1 MIPAKILGIQN
12 PLPVSKP
19 LGSNHGLSTVFLP
32 ENFAH
37 SPSELFTGESTL
49 SQTKVETRSGVE
61 MRNKVLQE
69 NKTEEITKKYAEK
82 VSPNNPGKSREKFWP
97 TVVESLSQI
106 RPLNES
112 TMEASMAIAPEIVF
126 DYPGSNTSLV
136 PVENTA
142 KGELSRDREVP
153 TSWST
158 LAELVENSIEEID
171 EEEIIFTPTGFQ
183 RQNRDVRNDQGGST
197 AISSPPE
204 DTYSPSVTQP
214 VTVTSPY
221 FAPEPEEPENLD
233 AIVNEV
239 YRRILD
245 RLQIERERTG
255 RFYSGRLP
263 W

>member
-1 MIPAKILGIQN
+1 MITAKILGIQN
-12 PLPVSKP
+12 PLQVSKP

-32 ENFAH
+32 ENFAQ
-37 SPSELFTGESTL
+37 SPSEVFPGEPTL
-49 SQTKVETRSGVE
+49 SQAKVETRSGVE
-61 MRNKVLQE
+61 MRNQ
-69 NKTEEITKKYAEK
+69 TEDITKKYAEK

-112 TMEASMAIAPEIVF
+112 TMEAFMAITPEIVF
-126 DYPGSNTSLV
+126 DAPGSNTSLV

-142 KGELSRDREVP
+142 FGELSRDREVP

-158 LAELVENSIEEID
+158 LAELVENTIEEID
-171 EEEIIFTPTGFQ
+171 EEDIIFTPTGFQ

-197 AISSPPE
+197 AISYPPE

-239 YRRILD
+239 YRRIVD

-255 RFYSGRLP
+255 RLYSGRLP